1 MKDCLWHW
9 ARFLLLIS
17 WGSITLASEES
28 KTWVVDKPNFSV
40 EASSVDID
48 VDEGT
53 WMSLT
58 VSPDGEY
65 LAFDLLGD
73 IYEIPISGG
82 DAKPLTE
89 GVAWDIHPQ
98 YSPNGRSIAY
108 VSDRAGGDNLWVMNR
123 ASGESRQL
131 TYESFRLVNSPFWRP
146 DSQFIAA
153 RKHFTTSRSLGTGE
167 VWLYHVESNKD
178 SSGGVQVVKRPSP
191 TFQKELG
198 EPAFSPDGNYLYY
211 TQNVSP
217 GNMFVYRQD
226 SNKEIFQI
234 IFFSYFSFFC

>member
-28 KTWVVDKPNFSV
+28 KTWAVDKPNFSV

-73 IYEIPISGG
+73 IYEIPIYGG

-98 YSPNGRSIAY
+98 YSPNGRSIA
-108 VSDRAGGDNLWVMNR
+108 
-123 ASGESRQL
+123 
-131 TYESFRLVNSPFWRP
+131 
-146 DSQFIAA
+146 
-153 RKHFTTSRSLGTGE
+153 
-167 VWLYHVESNKD
+167 
-178 SSGGVQVVKRPSP
+178 
-191 TFQKELG
+191 
-198 EPAFSPDGNYLYY
+198 
-211 TQNVSP
+211 
-217 GNMFVYRQD
+217 
-226 SNKEIFQI
+226 
-234 IFFSYFSFFC
+234 